1 MEMNGPR
8 AKMIFQKMTKYKA
21 CNNVYH
27 CCNNR
32 AENSIKWTFNENSA
46 TYNPFY
52 GQDPDGQVQLK
63 GI

>member
-1 MEMNGPR
+1 
-8 AKMIFQKMTKYKA
+8 MTKYKA